1 MSNHLFHTVIHRQ
14 QSLHPPALKH
24 VGELHV
30 DRLHGSCVTEDPML
44 VWVWGVVVAGGSPE
58 VKKKCSLKRSFA
70 LLLLCLKVHIKS
82 RKMFG

>member
-58 VKKKCSLKRSFA
+58 VKKKMLFEKK
-70 LLLLCLKVHIKS
+70 LCIVITLSESTHQKS
-82 RKMFG
+82 